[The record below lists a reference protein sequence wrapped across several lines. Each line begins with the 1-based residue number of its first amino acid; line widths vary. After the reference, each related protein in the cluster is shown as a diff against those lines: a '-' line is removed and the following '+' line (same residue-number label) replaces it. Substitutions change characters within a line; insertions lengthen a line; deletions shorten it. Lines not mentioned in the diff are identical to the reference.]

1 MAFRDI
7 FIKKALTRELQ
18 PGETPISSCM
28 VNLPGTLKREGY
40 YGAIRG
46 ITGISIQDTAADG
59 GLPPKMIAALTDRR
73 LLLFG
78 LNAFSVAKDLAV
90 AADLDQVSAAQVTG
104 SGRAQVS
111 IKVLNLSVQFKDG
124 GVLELES
131 ADRAACESLLAS
143 LNQRVTA

>member
-7 FIKKALTRELQ
+7 FVKKALTRELQ
-18 PGETPISSCM
+18 PGESSVGSCM

-90 AADLDQVSAAQVTG
+90 AVDLGQLTSGQVTG

-111 IKVLNLSVQFKDG
+111 IKVLNIALHFKDG

-131 ADRAACESLLAS
+131 ADRAACEAMLAE
-143 LNQRVTA
+143 LNRRVSA